1 MTLLRIDLVS
11 DVACPWCAIGYARLQ
26 QALQSLG
33 GAVKVDLHWRAFELN
48 PDPALKPEPILPAL
62 CRKYGVPAAQ
72 MQQSQQMLM
81 QLAAGLGLNFAGM
94 EQRLTCN
101 TFDAHR
107 LLKWAAATYP
117 VSPESGSAQQALAQ
131 QASAQT
137 RLKLALFDA
146 YFGRAEQVSEPQVLL
161 SCVEAAGLDV
171 DAAAQV
177 LASTQFADEVRAEEA
192 GYQQAGISSVP
203 AFVINQRYLIS
214 GAQEPAQLA
223 ETLRQIAAEMNASA

>member
-11 DVACPWCAIGYARLQ
+11 DIACPWCAIGYARLQ
-26 QALQSLG
+26 QALQTLQ
-33 GAVKVDLHWRAFELN
+33 GAIEVDLHWRAFELN

-62 CRKYGVPAAQ
+62 CRKYGVPEAQ

-81 QLAAGLGLNFAGM
+81 QLATGLGLNFTGM

-117 VSPESGSAQQALAQ
+117 ASPDRV
-131 QASAQT
+131 SAQT
-137 RLKLALFDA
+137 ALKLALFEA
-146 YFGRAEQVSEPQVLL
+146 YFGRAEQVSEHQVLL
-161 SCVEAAGLDV
+161 RCVEAAGLDS
-171 DAAAQV
+171 AGAAQV
-177 LASTQFADEVRAEEA
+177 LTSTQFANEVRAEEA
-192 GYQQAGISSVP
+192 AYQQAGISSVP

-214 GAQEPAQLA
+214 GAQEPTQLA
-223 ETLRQIAAEMNASA
+223 ETLQQIAAEMRNS

>member
-1 MTLLRIDLVS
+1 MTQLRIDLVS
-11 DVACPWCAIGYARLQ
+11 DIACPWCAIGYARLQ
-26 QALQSLG
+26 QALESLH
-33 GAVKVDLHWRAFELN
+33 GAIEVDLHWRAFELN
-48 PDPALKPEPILPAL
+48 PDPALVPEPILPAL

-81 QLAAGLGLNFAGM
+81 QLAAGLGLNFSGM

-107 LLKWAAATYP
+107 LLKWAAAAYTATA
-117 VSPESGSAQQALAQ
+117 AQSV
-131 QASAQT
+131 SAQT
-137 RLKLALFDA
+137 ALKLALFEA
-146 YFGRAEQVSEPQVLL
+146 YFGRAEQVSEHDVLL
-161 SCVEAAGLDV
+161 RCVAAAGLDA

-177 LASTQFADEVRAEEA
+177 LLSTQFADDVRAEEA
-192 GYQQAGISSVP
+192 AYQQAGISSVP

-223 ETLRQIAAEMNASA
+223 ETLQQIAAEAEQA

>member
-11 DVACPWCAIGYARLQ
+11 DIACPWCAIGYARLQ
-26 QALQSLG
+26 QALQTLQG
-33 GAVKVDLHWRAFELN
+33 EIKVDLHWRAFELN
-48 PDPALKPEPILPAL
+48 PDPALIPEPILPAL

-81 QLAAGLGLNFAGM
+81 QLAAGLGLNFSGM

-107 LLKWAAATYP
+107 LLKWAAAAYP
-117 VSPESGSAQQALAQ
+117 ATSVQQV
-131 QASAQT
+131 SAQT
-137 RLKLALFDA
+137 ALKLVLFDA
-146 YFGRAEQVSEPQVLL
+146 YFGHAKQVSEVDVLL
-161 SCVEAAGLDV
+161 RCVAAAGLDA
-171 DAAAQV
+171 DAAQQV
-177 LASTQFADEVRAEEA
+177 LDSSQFADDVRAEEA
-192 GYQQAGISSVP
+192 AYQQAGISSVP

-223 ETLRQIAAEMNASA
+223 ETLKQIAAEMNSAA

>member
-26 QALQSLG
+26 QALQNLD
-33 GAVKVDLHWRAFELN
+33 GAIAVDLHWRAFELN

-81 QLAAGLGLNFAGM
+81 QLAAGLGLNFTGM

-107 LLKWAAATYP
+107 LLKWAAASFPAT
-117 VSPESGSAQQALAQ
+117 SGTAV
-131 QASAQT
+131 SAQT
-137 RLKLALFDA
+137 ALKLALFEA
-146 YFGRAEQVSEPQVLL
+146 YFGRAEQVSEVDVLL
-161 SCVEAAGLDV
+161 RCVAAAGLDV
-171 DAAAQV
+171 DAARQV
-177 LASTQFADEVRAEEA
+177 LASTQFTDEVRAEEA
-192 GYQQAGISSVP
+192 AYQQAGISSVP

-223 ETLRQIAAEMNASA
+223 ETLQQIAAEMRGN

>member
-11 DVACPWCAIGYARLQ
+11 DIACPWCAIGYARLQ

-33 GAVKVDLHWRAFELN
+33 GAVEVDLHWRAFELN

-81 QLAAGLGLNFAGM
+81 QLAAGLGLNFSGM

-107 LLKWAAATYP
+107 LLKWAAASFPAT
-117 VSPESGSAQQALAQ
+117 SGATV
-131 QASAQT
+131 SAQT
-137 RLKLALFDA
+137 TLKLALFEA
-146 YFGRAEQVSEPQVLL
+146 YFGRAEQVSEVGVLL
-161 SCVEAAGLDV
+161 RCVAAAGLDV
-171 DAAAQV
+171 DAAREV
-177 LASTQFADEVRAEEA
+177 LASTQFTDEVRAEEA
-192 GYQQAGISSVP
+192 AYQQAGISSVP

-223 ETLRQIAAEMNASA
+223 ETLQQIAAEMSSS

>member
-33 GAVKVDLHWRAFELN
+33 GAVEVDLHWRAFELN

-81 QLAAGLGLNFAGM
+81 HLAAGLGVNFSGM

-107 LLKWAAATYP
+107 LLKWATAAYP
-117 VSPESGSAQQALAQ
+117 AASAQSHSAQ

-161 SCVEAAGLDV
+161 RCVEAAGLDA

-177 LASTQFADEVRAEEA
+177 LASTQFTDEVRAEEA
-192 GYQQAGISSVP
+192 AYQQAGISSVP

-223 ETLRQIAAEMNASA
+223 ETLRQIAAEMNSSA

>member
-1 MTLLRIDLVS
+1 MHG
-11 DVACPWCAIGYARLQ
+11 AIE
-26 QALQSLG
+26 
-33 GAVKVDLHWRAFELN
+33 VDLHWRAFELN
-48 PDPALKPEPILPAL
+48 PDPALVPEPILPAL

-81 QLAAGLGLNFAGM
+81 QLAAGLGLNFSGM

-107 LLKWAAATYP
+107 LLKWAAAAYP
-117 VSPESGSAQQALAQ
+117 ATAAQSV
-131 QASAQT
+131 SAQT
-137 RLKLALFDA
+137 ALKLALFEA
-146 YFGRAEQVSEPQVLL
+146 YFGRAEQVSEHDVLL
-161 SCVEAAGLDV
+161 RCVAAAGLDA

-177 LASTQFADEVRAEEA
+177 LLSTQFADDVRAEEA
-192 GYQQAGISSVP
+192 AYQQAGISSVP

-223 ETLRQIAAEMNASA
+223 ETLQQIAAETEQA

>member
-1 MTLLRIDLVS
+1 MTQLRIDLVS
-11 DVACPWCAIGYARLQ
+11 DIACPWCAIGYARLQ
-26 QALQSLG
+26 QALQSLH
-33 GAVKVDLHWRAFELN
+33 GAIEVDLHWRAFELN
-48 PDPALKPEPILPAL
+48 PDPALVPEPILPAL

-81 QLAAGLGLNFAGM
+81 QLAAGLGLNFSGM

-107 LLKWAAATYP
+107 LLKWAAAAYP
-117 VSPESGSAQQALAQ
+117 ATAAQSV
-131 QASAQT
+131 SAQT
-137 RLKLALFDA
+137 ALKLALFEA
-146 YFGRAEQVSEPQVLL
+146 YFGRAEQVSEHDVLL
-161 SCVEAAGLDV
+161 RCVAAAGLDA

-177 LASTQFADEVRAEEA
+177 LLSTQFTDDVRAEEA
-192 GYQQAGISSVP
+192 AYQQAGISSVP

-223 ETLRQIAAEMNASA
+223 ETLQQIAAEAEQA

>member
-1 MTLLRIDLVS
+1 MTRLRIDLVS
-11 DVACPWCAIGYARLQ
+11 DIACPWCAIGYARLQ
-26 QALQSLG
+26 QALQSLQ
-33 GAVKVDLHWRAFELN
+33 GAIEVDLHWRAFELN
-48 PDPALKPEPILPAL
+48 PDPALVPEPILPAL

-81 QLAAGLGLNFAGM
+81 QLAAGLGLNFSGM

-107 LLKWAAATYP
+107 LLKWAAAAYP
-117 VSPESGSAQQALAQ
+117 ATAAQSV
-131 QASAQT
+131 SAQT
-137 RLKLALFDA
+137 ALKLALFEA
-146 YFGRAEQVSEPQVLL
+146 YFGRAEQVSEHDVLL
-161 SCVEAAGLDV
+161 RCVAAAGLDA

-177 LASTQFADEVRAEEA
+177 LLSTQFADDVRAEEA
-192 GYQQAGISSVP
+192 AYQQAGISSVP

-223 ETLRQIAAEMNASA
+223 ETLQQIAAEAEQA

>member
-26 QALQSLG
+26 QALQSLQ
-33 GAVKVDLHWRAFELN
+33 GAIAVDLHWRAFELN

-62 CRKYGVPAAQ
+62 CRKYGVSAAQ

-81 QLAAGLGLNFAGM
+81 QLAAGLGVNFSGM

-107 LLKWAAATYP
+107 LLKWAGATYP
-117 VSPESGSAQQALAQ
+117 VPSAQSDSAQ

-137 RLKLALFDA
+137 QLKLALFDA

-161 SCVEAAGLDV
+161 RCVEAAGLNA

-192 GYQQAGISSVP
+192 AYQQAGISSVP

-223 ETLRQIAAEMNASA
+223 ETLRQIAAEMNSPA